1 METTQNFVIPARETD
16 KNALLLR
23 LERTEKDLMQLRIK
37 LNSYRCEP
45 RTYSLFE
52 RIETLKTGMDNLSKA
67 NREIISALRQHKK
80 TAGDYVE
87 LAKQQFLEFQRL
99 QNGVEEYLSYCLNS
113 Y

>member
-1 METTQNFVIPARETD
+1 METTQNFVIPARESD
-16 KNALLLR
+16 KNALVLR
-23 LERTEKDLMQLRIK
+23 LERTEKDLTQLRIT

-52 RIETLKTGMDNLSKA
+52 RIESLKTGMDRLSKT
-67 NREIISALRQHKK
+67 NREMISALREHKK
-80 TAGDYVE
+80 TVGDYVE

-99 QNGVEEYLSYCLNS
+99 QNGVEDYLSYCLNS